1 VLSALEFDGYI
12 KNLFISALIITILI
26 LFYIF
31 KILFTVKPSNVSL
44 DIEIDMVKIE
54 GGLFMLGDNSTKKS
68 DYKYSDET
76 AQVVEVKDFY
86 MSIFP
91 VTNELWYSV
100 MGINI
105 STTESL
111 SLPVVSKSWDEIQE
125 FIKKLNAKTRKKYRL
140 PTEIDWEYAASG
152 GKKGKS
158 NLFSGGDNIF
168 EVAWFNGNSGGKIH
182 EVGKRIPNELGLYD
196 MSGNVWEW
204 CSDAYHQHRNNA
216 VKNVSDSKVL
226 KGGAANTQEEFCRIQ
241 NRFEKLKS
249 DKDDFTGFRLALDV

>member
-1 VLSALEFDGYI
+1 
-12 KNLFISALIITILI
+12 
-26 LFYIF
+26 
-31 KILFTVKPSNVSL
+31 
-44 DIEIDMVKIE
+44 
-54 GGLFMLGDNSTKKS
+54 
-68 DYKYSDET
+68 
-76 AQVVEVKDFY
+76 
-86 MSIFP
+86 
-91 VTNELWYSV
+91 
-100 MGINI
+100 
-105 STTESL
+105 L

-152 GKKGKS
+152 GKKGKR

-204 CSDAYHQHRNNA
+204 CSDAYQQHRNNA

-226 KGGAANTQEEFCRIQ
+226 KGGAANAQEEFCTIQ
-241 NRFEKLKS
+241 NRYEKLTS